1 LPDVRLS
8 VVAVD
13 SATEQLVLETL
24 RSGQLSQGPRVA
36 ELERVFATL
45 CDVGHAIAVS
55 NGTVALMASVQ
66 ALDLRPGDEV
76 VTSAFTF
83 VATLNAI
90 LASGAVARLV
100 DIDPDT
106 FTIDPCA
113 IECAIGDRTRAII
126 PVHLYGQPA
135 DMGPILEIARRYNL
149 AVVEDC
155 AQSIGADYNGRRT
168 GTLGTIGCFSFFPTK
183 NLGAYGDAGMIV
195 TDDEQLAARVRSLRA
210 HGGRIKYYHEELG
223 VNSRMDEVQAAILR
237 VKLPHLEKWIAAR
250 RRVAERYTQAF
261 AELGI
266 AAPVETGNTRHVY
279 HQYTVRFQER
289 EAVAN
294 ALRENG
300 VQTMVYYPV
309 PLHMQEVH
317 RDLGYAPGAFP
328 HSERAAREVLSL
340 PIYPELD
347 EQTQDRVVDAVRAA
361 LEPLAA
367 V

>member
-1 LPDVRLS
+1 
-8 VVAVD
+8 
-13 SATEQLVLETL
+13 
-24 RSGQLSQGPRVA
+24 
-36 ELERVFATL
+36 
-45 CDVGHAIAVS
+45 
-55 NGTVALMASVQ
+55 
-66 ALDLRPGDEV
+66 
-76 VTSAFTF
+76 
-83 VATLNAI
+83 
-90 LASGAVARLV
+90 
-100 DIDPDT
+100 
-106 FTIDPCA
+106 
-113 IECAIGDRTRAII
+113 
-126 PVHLYGQPA
+126 
-135 DMGPILEIARRYNL
+135 MGPILEIARRYNL

-266 AAPVETGNTRHVY
+266 AAPVETANTRHVY